1 MPESKAREI
10 LASVDAVIE
19 NDHFV
24 YTSGLHGRAY
34 VNKDAVYPFTGKTSA
49 LCLEIA
55 THFSKSDIEAVLAPA
70 IGGVALTQWVASH
83 LSELTGREV
92 LALYA
97 ERSESVIVATN
108 PSETYIRVKYGKVVY
123 HHSYGDSEIGGTGV
137 LQLCRG
143 EQLVQKYDSLDLKRG
158 YKKLIV
164 GKQVLVVEDIL
175 NTGGTALKAVNVA
188 RQNKGQVVAVGALC
202 NRGGVTAEMFGVK
215 ELHSLLNIDMQ
226 VWTAAECPMCEEGI
240 PVNVALGKGREFL
253 ESRDKR

>member
-10 LASVDAVIE
+10 LASVDAVID

-34 VNKDAVYPFTGKTSA
+34 VNKDAVYPFTRKTST

-55 THFSKSDIEAVLAPA
+55 MHFLESDIEVVLAPA
-70 IGGVALTQWVASH
+70 VGGVALTQWVAFH
-83 LSELTGREV
+83 LSEITEREV

-97 ERSESVIVATN
+97 ERSESVIVATS
-108 PSETYIRVKYGKVVY
+108 PSENYIRVKHGRVVY
-123 HHSYGDSEIGGTGV
+123 HHDYGDSEIGGTEV
-137 LQLCRG
+137 LQLFRG
-143 EQLVQKYDSLDLKRG
+143 DQLVKKYDSLDLKRG
-158 YKKLIV
+158 YNKLIA
-164 GKQVLVVEDIL
+164 GKRVLVVEDIL

-188 RQNKGQVVAVGALC
+188 RQNKGQVVAVAALC
-202 NRGGVTAEMFGVK
+202 NRGGVTVEMFGVE
-215 ELHSLLNIDMQ
+215 ELYSLLNINMQ

-253 ESRDKR
+253 ESRDKK